1 MCGHSLNAQEPR
13 VSLGAVTKLAAQ
25 VESEQARETLE
36 FLSMTEAH
44 AAAAFIKATDI
55 EYMDRGSMDSLLA
68 DLRLSSSSAFDTSTG
83 PAPGLLGRLDFLVVV
98 EAALPTSV
106 RLRTIDL
113 ESGAVKAMSICEAEA
128 GWFGGSSVDYSE
140 CLSPFV
146 TQTLS
151 VARQR
156 LATKKLEAEQE
167 AAATRA
173 REEERLESERRRQ
186 EAEERAEQQ
195 RQEGRR
201 QRAARQREI
210 NQIRPEY
217 EEIMFWDEMTQML
230 AESGNTFRP
239 EIAETLATARS
250 KRRECTNH
258 FNDLRSSELR
268 SCVVELNRE
277 VDALESFR

>member
-1 MCGHSLNAQEPR
+1 
-13 VSLGAVTKLAAQ
+13 
-25 VESEQARETLE
+25 
-36 FLSMTEAH
+36 
-44 AAAAFIKATDI
+44 
-55 EYMDRGSMDSLLA
+55 
-68 DLRLSSSSAFDTSTG
+68 
-83 PAPGLLGRLDFLVVV
+83 
-98 EAALPTSV
+98 
-106 RLRTIDL
+106 
-113 ESGAVKAMSICEAEA
+113 MSICEAEA

-217 EEIMFWDEMTQML
+217 ERAIKRSSKEIMFWDEMTQML